1 MINKIKAFAI
11 PALCG
16 ALAWWAILGIW
27 GWKAPGAVA
36 ERVAEGRQ
44 TGANEVFA
52 AACAKDV
59 MAQPDALKELGASQ
73 AYNKGD
79 VVKKFV
85 KGLDNRDLDWRVAN
99 ACAEKVTEL
108 AKKSA
113 TKS

>member
-1 MINKIKAFAI
+1 
-11 PALCG
+11 
-16 ALAWWAILGIW
+16 
-27 GWKAPGAVA
+27 
-36 ERVAEGRQ
+36 
-44 TGANEVFA
+44 
-52 AACAKDV
+52 